1 MASATDNS
9 QSAIFA
15 PGLLSGRVA
24 LVTGGGTG
32 LGRATALE
40 LARCGASL
48 TIVGRRVEV
57 LEEAAAGIEQSV
69 AAPVDW
75 IAGDVRTREQAER
88 LIRCVVEQRGRLDV
102 L

>member
-15 PGLLSGRVA
+15 PGLLSGQAA

-40 LARCGASL
+40 LARCGAAV
-48 TIVGRRVEV
+48 TIAGRRAEV
-57 LEEAAAGIEQSV
+57 LQAAVTMAAQEGAGAI
-69 AAPVDW
+69 DW
-75 IAGDVRTREQAER
+75 VSGDVREREDAER
-88 LIRCVVEQRGRLDV
+88 LVKTVLERHGRLDV

>member
-1 MASATDNS
+1 MASALDKG

-15 PGLLSGRVA
+15 PGLLDGRVA

-40 LARCGASL
+40 LARCGAAV

-57 LEEAAAGIEQSV
+57 LEEAATGIEQSV
-69 AAPVDW
+69 GAPIDW
-75 IAGDVRTREQAER
+75 IAGDVRRPKQAQR
-88 LIRCVVEQRGRLDV
+88 LIRCLVDARRR
-102 L
+102 